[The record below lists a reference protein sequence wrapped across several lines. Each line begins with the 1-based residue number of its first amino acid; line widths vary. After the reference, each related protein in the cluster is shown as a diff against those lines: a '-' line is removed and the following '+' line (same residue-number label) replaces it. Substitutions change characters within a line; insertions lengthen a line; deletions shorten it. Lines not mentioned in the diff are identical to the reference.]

1 MEWVPLLEEGP
12 ACLPPLNWAWRLE
25 CKAGRGLGW
34 HSCRFIR
41 RRPGRADST
50 ERFLHVLSLHHV
62 SHTAC
67 TISLKPCLS
76 PQSTAEETGEEKVG
90 SLHKELKNRKA
101 KAIGRLWPSDFRNWV
116 PPTTPRV
123 FLSRLSMRVNS
134 LAKDV
139 QRWPRSSLLL
149 SPPTQAPWNSF
160 LGTVGKGVPMGD
172 RGPVN
177 KRASSHLKGHFQPGK
192 LAIWDTDRAKMISY
206 LHGSQCSCLVSI
218 LPASTA
224 SCLCGV

>member
-1 MEWVPLLEEGP
+1 MMLSTFHIFLAIWILYQGSQKASWNSGELIVVPVPVQQPQVPGWASVSVLVWRQEENQCP
-12 ACLPPLNWAWRLE
+12 
-25 CKAGRGLGW
+25 
-34 HSCRFIR
+34 
-41 RRPGRADST
+41 
-50 ERFLHVLSLHHV
+50 
-62 SHTAC
+62 
-67 TISLKPCLS
+67 SLK
-76 PQSTAEETGEEKVG
+76 V
-90 SLHKELKNRKA
+90 
-101 KAIGRLWPSDFRNWV
+101 V
-116 PPTTPRV
+116 
-123 FLSRLSMRVNS
+123 
-134 LAKDV
+134 
-139 QRWPRSSLLL
+139 RSSLLL

-192 LAIWDTDRAKMISY
+192 LAIWDTDRAKMIPY